1 MAEEWKHRLSA
12 CSVIS
17 VADARLKTAV
27 ERDRCPVR
35 LPFMD
40 TTHMQTFDVILA
52 SWGGDY
58 SPQAGAKLLAVWLG
72 PAIVAALA
80 TSWISGRRGDGFG
93 KGAGVGVGAAFV
105 AGIFACAIP
114 PLLPL
119 APLIGVVAA
128 VVTVLRN

>member
-1 MAEEWKHRLSA
+1 MG
-12 CSVIS
+12 
-17 VADARLKTAV
+17 
-27 ERDRCPVR
+27 
-35 LPFMD
+35 
-40 TTHMQTFDVILA
+40 TTLMQTSIVILS

-58 SPQAGAKLLAVWLG
+58 SPAAAVKLLAIWLG

-93 KGAGVGVGAAFV
+93 RGAGVGVGAAFV

-119 APLIGVVAA
+119 APLIGVLAA
-128 VVTVLRN
+128 VITVLRN